1 MPSAI
6 DCYLCLLRQSLEAAR
21 FASNDLQ
28 THRMVFLDCMR
39 KILDSDALAPPPILG
54 RDIHRIIRR
63 VTGNPDP
70 YLAEKRRANGS
81 MLDQLEMA
89 RHRIVSSADPFDTA
103 VRLAITGNIIDNAL
117 GTVAQKTIEQAFDN
131 ALCGPINGSTAALRS
146 AIEASDQIFYLTDNA
161 GEIVCDRLLIEQ
173 IIGLFGKK
181 VIVAVRGKP
190 IINDATYDDAVAAG
204 LTTMENVEV
213 IDNGNDGLG
222 TFLEEC
228 SEPFLRHF
236 TGDGLVISKGLANYE
251 TLVENTTRFQ
261 PKKIAF
267 LFKSK
272 CPFISHYAGT
282 TLGDMV
288 IRIHPEQ

>member
-6 DCYLCLLRQSLEAAR
+6 DCYLCLLRQSLEASR
-21 FASNDLQ
+21 FASEDVQ
-28 THRMVFLDCMR
+28 VHRAVFLDCMK
-39 KILDSDALAPPPILG
+39 KILESDALAPPPVLG
-54 RDIHRIIRR
+54 RDIHRVIRQ

-70 YLAEKRRANGS
+70 YLAEKQRANRS
-81 MLDQLEMA
+81 MLAQLEAA
-89 RHRIVSSADPFDTA
+89 REKITSSADPLDAA

-117 GTVAQKTIEQAFDN
+117 GKITRQTIDDAFES
-131 ALCGPINGSTAALRS
+131 ALSGPINGSISMLRR
-146 AIEASDQIFYLTDNA
+146 AIEESGQIFYLTDNA
-161 GEIVCDRLLIEQ
+161 GEIICDRLLIEQ
-173 IIGLFGKK
+173 ITGLFGKK
-181 VIVAVRGKP
+181 VVVAVRGMP
-190 IINDATYDDAVAAG
+190 IINDATYDDAVVAG
-204 LTTMENVEV
+204 LTKLKNVEV

-228 SEPFLRHF
+228 SELFLRHF
-236 TGDGLVISKGLANYE
+236 TGDDLVISKGLANYE
-251 TLVENTTRFQ
+251 TLVENSTSFQ